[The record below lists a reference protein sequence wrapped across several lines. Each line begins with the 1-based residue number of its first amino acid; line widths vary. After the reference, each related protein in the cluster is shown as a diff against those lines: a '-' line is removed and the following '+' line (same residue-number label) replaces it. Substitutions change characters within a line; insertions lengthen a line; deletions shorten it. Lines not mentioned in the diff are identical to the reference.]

1 MLGMPLSKQ
10 LGGGLR
16 ELRFTCE
23 GVARRI
29 TYVLEPERKAITL
42 TTFRKQRQNERG
54 EILRARR
61 AQALSARSGSD
72 QGRPKEEEVIMRTT
86 PFRQAEAEAL
96 AAMTPDE
103 RARFDAAGAEEEAR
117 LRLAE
122 LVYAARTRAGLSQT
136 ELAGR
141 MGTQQSVISAVENGG
156 QVPSVSTLWRIARA
170 LDLRLTIDMAAAS

>member
-1 MLGMPLSKQ
+1 LEDAGNMLGMPLSKQ

-61 AQALSARSGSD
+61 AQAAYQPTQAATKDARKK
-72 QGRPKEEEVIMRTT
+72 RK
-86 PFRQAEAEAL
+86 
-96 AAMTPDE
+96 
-103 RARFDAAGAEEEAR
+103 
-117 LRLAE
+117 
-122 LVYAARTRAGLSQT
+122 
-136 ELAGR
+136 
-141 MGTQQSVISAVENGG
+141 
-156 QVPSVSTLWRIARA
+156 
-170 LDLRLTIDMAAAS
+170 

>member
-1 MLGMPLSKQ
+1 MRWTVEFSDEVLTWYQGLTPEGKAATRRVLARLEDAGYMLGMPLSKQ

-61 AQALSARSGSD
+61 AQAAYQFAQAATKDARK
-72 QGRPKEEEVIMRTT
+72 RRK
-86 PFRQAEAEAL
+86 
-96 AAMTPDE
+96 
-103 RARFDAAGAEEEAR
+103 
-117 LRLAE
+117 
-122 LVYAARTRAGLSQT
+122 
-136 ELAGR
+136 
-141 MGTQQSVISAVENGG
+141 
-156 QVPSVSTLWRIARA
+156 
-170 LDLRLTIDMAAAS
+170 

>member
-1 MLGMPLSKQ
+1 MSVRWTVEFSDEVLTWYQGLTPEGKAAARRVLARLEDAGHMLGMPLSKQ

-61 AQALSARSGSD
+61 AQAAYQST
-72 QGRPKEEEVIMRTT
+72 QVVT
-86 PFRQAEAEAL
+86 
-96 AAMTPDE
+96 
-103 RARFDAAGAEEEAR
+103 EEAR
-117 LRLAE
+117 KK
-122 LVYAARTRAGLSQT
+122 GK
-136 ELAGR
+136 
-141 MGTQQSVISAVENGG
+141 
-156 QVPSVSTLWRIARA
+156 
-170 LDLRLTIDMAAAS
+170 

>member
-1 MLGMPLSKQ
+1 MS
-10 LGGGLR
+10 
-16 ELRFTCE
+16 
-23 GVARRI
+23 
-29 TYVLEPERKAITL
+29 
-42 TTFRKQRQNERG
+42 
-54 EILRARR
+54 
-61 AQALSARSGSD
+61 
-72 QGRPKEEEVIMRTT
+72 TT

-122 LVYAARTRAGLSQT
+122 LVYAARTRAGLTQT

-170 LDLRLTIDMAAAS
+170 LDLRLTIDMVAAS